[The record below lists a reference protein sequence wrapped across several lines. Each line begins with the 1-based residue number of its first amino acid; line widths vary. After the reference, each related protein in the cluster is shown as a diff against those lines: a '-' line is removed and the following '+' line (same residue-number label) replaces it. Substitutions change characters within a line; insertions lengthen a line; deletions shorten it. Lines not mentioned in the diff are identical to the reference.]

1 MREELY
7 ASGKCPALA
16 GLLYRMQGEISAGGV
31 CNTQV
36 QGLRKELY
44 LSVKSAALAEV
55 LPGMPVKAG
64 KDSDA
69 DGLDS

>member
-7 ASGKCPALA
+7 VPGKCPALA
-16 GLLYRMQGEISAGGV
+16 GLLSGMQGEVSTCGDHY
-31 CNTQV
+31 TQV

-55 LPGMPVKAG
+55 LPGMPVKEE
-64 KDSDA
+64 KSVRRRQ
-69 DGLDS
+69 